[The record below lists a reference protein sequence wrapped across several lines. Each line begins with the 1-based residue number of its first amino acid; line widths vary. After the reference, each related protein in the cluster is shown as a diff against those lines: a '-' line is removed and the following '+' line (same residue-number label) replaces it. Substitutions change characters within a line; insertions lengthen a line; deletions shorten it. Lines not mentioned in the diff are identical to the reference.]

1 MRQLTDIMGSDLFWE
16 QPKVSQQN
24 FILRTEGDDIG
35 QLHFS
40 SAFNTSAEA
49 TSGDEHWII
58 KQMGFLADRVRV
70 QSADSEVE
78 LASYHPNSIGTS
90 GEILLPTGGK
100 YTWAVTNF
108 LGTRYCISNA
118 DGLDLITYISWTRSR
133 KFSNLF
139 KQQAQI
145 VIAPEAWHINEL
157 PILVF
162 LGWYL
167 IIVHRE
173 DAALIASTA
182 SLGVLY

>member
-1 MRQLTDIMGSDLFWE
+1 MGSELFWE
-16 QPKVSQQN
+16 QPKLSQQN

-35 QLHFS
+35 QLHFN
-40 SAFNTSAEA
+40 SAFNKTAEA

-58 KQMGFLADRVRV
+58 KPMGFWADRVRV
-70 QSADSEVE
+70 ESADSEVE

-90 GEILLPTGGK
+90 GEILFPTGGK

-108 LGTRYCISNA
+108 LGARYCISNA
-118 DGLDLITYISWTRSR
+118 DGLDLITYVSWTKSW
-133 KFSNLF
+133 KLSNLF

-145 VIAPEAWHINEL
+145 VIAPEAWQIYEL
-157 PILVF
+157 SILVL

-173 DAALIASTA
+173 DTAVIASTA